1 MCGITVVVAVFASV
15 CMCYPVVVVKRGKG
29 SIWSLLV
36 GGGDYVAV
44 CVCVCLRRRSEFN
57 V

>member
-44 CVCVCLRRRSEFN
+44 CLCVFEKEIR